1 MNKEAT
7 SPRQRMQE
15 LLAIPDRQRTDE
27 EWDELIELE
36 ISLAPGNRG
45 TPGTG
50 PMPEANPHRRHGG
63 GGGQPQH
70 RQNAGGVPGQG
81 QGKRQGKKFH
91 RKPRGGGGGGGN
103 GGGGQPR

>member
-1 MNKEAT
+1 MNKEAI

-15 LLAIPDRQRTDE
+15 LLAIPERQRTDE

-50 PMPEANPHRRHGG
+50 PAPDANQQHRRHGG
-63 GGGQPQH
+63 GGGVGGQPQQH
-70 RQNAGGVPGQG
+70 RQNPGG
-81 QGKRQGKKFH
+81 QGKRPGKKFH
-91 RKPRGGGGGGGN
+91 RKPPRGN
-103 GGGGQPR
+103 PPR